1 VDLLDPRG
9 RIGLTDVTV
18 SDPLP
23 PELRGVLATAGCVG
37 GALSMQGY
45 CDLLEGEGMVLEHVE
60 DCRDATESFL
70 GGVRK
75 RLVMAEIAFGLGKL
89 SFSEGLLAEGKR
101 ILGMARELAAS
112 GVLGYGMIV
121 ARKTA

>member
-1 VDLLDPRG
+1 
-9 RIGLTDVTV
+9 
-18 SDPLP
+18 
-23 PELRGVLATAGCVG
+23 
-37 GALSMQGY
+37 MQGY
-45 CDLLEGEGMVLEHVE
+45 CDLLEREGMVLEHVE
-60 DCRDATESFL
+60 DCWDVAESFL
-70 GGVRK
+70 GGVSK

>member
-1 VDLLDPRG
+1 MDLLDPRG

-18 SDPLP
+18 SDPLSP
-23 PELRGVLATAGCVG
+23 DLRGVLATAGCVG

-60 DCRDATESFL
+60 DCRDVAESFL
-70 GGVRK
+70 GGVSK

-89 SFSEGLLAEGKR
+89 SFSEGLLAEGRR
-101 ILGMARELAAS
+101 ILGVARELAAS
-112 GVLGYGMIV
+112 GVLVYGMIV
-121 ARKTA
+121 ARKPA